1 MAVKI
6 KQLLVKGNLNDTSN
20 EDENKNE
27 NNTISEKKIDEL
39 KDYVD
44 KSVSQSF
51 KQMCDSTVNKILE
64 TIHKKSDF

>member
-6 KQLLVKGNLNDTSN
+6 KQLLVKGNLSDSSSEN
-20 EDENKNE
+20 ENKND
-27 NNTISEKKIDEL
+27 NNTISDKKIDEL
-39 KDYVD
+39 KKYVD

-51 KQMCDSTVNKILE
+51 KQICDSTANIILE

>member
-6 KQLLVKGNLNDTSN
+6 KQLLVKGNLNDSSSEN
-20 EDENKNE
+20 ENKND

-39 KDYVD
+39 KKYVD
-44 KSVSQSF
+44 QSVSQSF